1 MSEKFDKEKIEREIA
16 AEVKSANAKQK
27 TMMTRIVIV
36 AALEVVLFGTFL
48 VLNNDN
54 DRITIGDGEYETIVE
69 TSRLLANISNPNN
82 PAVVLIM
89 DGGEE
94 IVIELFP
101 EHAPITVAN
110 FVHLVETE
118 FYDGLTFHRIM
129 HNFMMQGGDPI
140 GNGSGG
146 SDQSIVCE
154 FSQNGI
160 DNPLRHTRGA
170 VSMARLGNDN
180 DSASS
185 QFFIVQNDDSNFLDG
200 MYAVFGFVI
209 YGIDAVDEIINS
221 SNPLDSNGTIL
232 FAEQPVIRVAAVI
245 N

>member
-1 MSEKFDKEKIEREIA
+1 MSIELDPDSTGENRKETQ
-16 AEVKSANAKQK
+16 SK
-27 TMMTRIVIV
+27 TKMVAIRVGIVAVIV
-36 AALEVVLFGTFL
+36 VILFGTYL
-48 VLNNDN
+48 ILDSSEERV
-54 DRITIGDGEYETIVE
+54 TGGDGDAQTTVDV
-69 TSRLLANISNPNN
+69 SRLLANISDLNN
-82 PAVVLIM
+82 PAVLLVM
-89 DGGEE
+89 ENEAE

-110 FVHLVETE
+110 FISLVEAE
-118 FYDGLTFHRIM
+118 FYNGLTFHRILDG
-129 HNFMMQGGDPI
+129 FMMQGGDPI

-146 SDQSIVCE
+146 SDATIIGE

-160 DNPLRHTRGA
+160 NNPLRHMRGA
-170 VSMARLGNDN
+170 VSMARLGEGF

-185 QFFIVQNDDSNFLDG
+185 QFFIMQADFNFLDS
-200 MYAVFGFVI
+200 MYAVFGDVI
-209 YGIDAVDEIINS
+209 YGMDAVDSIIEA